1 MKILQNIADLIK
13 VKTIVTL
20 MVTAVFVVL
29 SLRGDINSTDS
40 MAVVIMVVGFYFG
53 TQQERRTAQN
63 QKKED
68 NT

>member
-20 MVTAVFVVL
+20 MVTAVFAVL

-53 TQQERRTAQN
+53 TQQERKSNQN
-63 QKKED
+63 QKKEEE
-68 NT
+68 